1 MMPYEL
7 ESMKSV
13 YSCPYVVKIGPIFND
28 SSPILRNFKIYLIYQ
43 TFIYSF
49 HQAVIAQLGE
59 RQTEDLKVPGSIPG
73 RGIVFFIFQSRVS
86 GSGRDCNILYIHLC
100 RILTEYE

>member
-1 MMPYEL
+1 MMPYIEL

-13 YSCPYVVKIGPIFND
+13 YFCPYVVEIGPIFVD
-28 SSPILRNFKIYLIYQ
+28 SSPILRNCKIYLLNEIFFPY
-43 TFIYSF
+43 F

-73 RGIVFFIFQSRVS
+73 RGIVFYFFKLELPDPDQ
-86 GSGRDCNILYIHLC
+86 
-100 RILTEYE
+100 

>member
-1 MMPYEL
+1 MMPYIEL

-13 YSCPYVVKIGPIFND
+13 YFCPYVVEIGPIFVD
-28 SSPILRNFKIYLIYQ
+28 SSPILRNCKIYLLYEILFPY
-43 TFIYSF
+43 F

-73 RGIVFFIFQSRVS
+73 RGIVLQHIRLLLSLMSLFSDRKFSKNCKFLKVV
-86 GSGRDCNILYIHLC
+86 
-100 RILTEYE
+100 